1 MKRRTN
7 LALIALVVVGLSIP
21 LLQYWRADTLTR
33 LQQCR
38 KEIPSSG
45 SQDFE
50 SPCTNM
56 LWRRLGLSGISVA
69 QMKATLGPAD
79 YCFDGA
85 DAYPRKDPE
94 IKECT
99 LPAWSFFYLP
109 RTGLGGGPNLVCW
122 ARNGKT
128 CLTLYWLLTA

>member
-1 MKRRTN
+1 
-7 LALIALVVVGLSIP
+7 LSIP
-21 LLQYWRADTLTR
+21 LLQYWRGETLER
-33 LQQCR
+33 LRQCR
-38 KEIPSSG
+38 KEIPTSG

-50 SPCTNM
+50 SPCTAM

-79 YCFDGA
+79 YCFDGP
-85 DAYPRKDPE
+85 DAYPRKDPK

-99 LPAWSFFYLP
+99 LPGWSFFYLP
-109 RTGLGGGPNLVCW
+109 KTGLGGGPNLVCW

-128 CLTLYWLLTA
+128 CLVLYWLLTA

>member
-1 MKRRTN
+1 LRRLTEIG
-7 LALIALVVVGLSIP
+7 LLTLVVAGLSIP
-21 LLQYWRADTLTR
+21 VVLEWRGQTLTR

-38 KEIPSSG
+38 KEIPTSG

-50 SPCTNM
+50 SPCTAM

-79 YCFDGA
+79 YCFDGP
-85 DAYPRKDPE
+85 DAYPRKDPK

-99 LPAWSFFYLP
+99 LPGWSFFYLP
-109 RTGLGGGPNLVCW
+109 KTGLGGGPNLVCW

-128 CLTLYWLLTA
+128 CLVLYWLLTA